1 MQGGVVELSRSL
13 VRFRFTEPL
22 WVFLDC
28 AIQFEQM
35 LFTGYCS
42 EIPNLSAYAGAVT
55 AFLLDGNVNLSVFAL
70 NQIFARKIRAFRRS
84 RYGFRRLW
92 HPIPRQEC
100 TDTEYSHGGCD
111 HLLRRQHGS

>member
-55 AFLLDGNVNLSVFAL
+55 AFLLDGYINLPVFTL
-70 NQIFARKIRAFRRS
+70 NHISARKIRAFRRS
-84 RYGFRRLW
+84 RYGFRRPW
-92 HPIPRQEC
+92 YPITRQAG
-100 TDTEYSHGGCD
+100 TDTKYSHGSCD
-111 HLLRRQHGS
+111 QLLTP